1 MVLTQEQYR
10 EATGKLVK
18 PLFPPAESGAV
29 QFAGC
34 SYGIVHQQERANG
47 ERGAFVEVTLWVP
60 EQRAEEVK

>member
-10 EATGKLVK
+10 EATGKLIK
-18 PLFPPAESGAV
+18 PLFPPADRGAV

-60 EQRAEEVK
+60 ETTAEGAK